1 MFLPVQKGAIKA
13 LTQDQ
18 SCVEKTRNAYK
29 HRRDLL
35 VNGCQSIGWDID
47 MPKGT
52 MFVWAKIPDKFKD
65 SETFVKELF
74 DKTKLPTLISEFE
87 NRYHFKIYN
96 INDLLSRPIRKENLN
111 AETKI

>member
-35 VNGCQSIGWDID
+35 VNGCKSIGWDID

-52 MFVWAKIPDKFKD
+52 MFV
-65 SETFVKELF
+65 KELF
-74 DKTKLPTLISEFE
+74 DKTGVLVVPGNAFGTQGEGYVRMALVQSDDTIEHALDMMDKSGL
-87 NRYHFKIYN
+87 FK
-96 INDLLSRPIRKENLN
+96 
-111 AETKI
+111 

>member
-1 MFLPVQKGAIKA
+1 MITGC
-13 LTQDQ
+13 
-18 SCVEKTRNAYK
+18 SC
-29 HRRDLL
+29 LL

-74 DKTKLPTLISEFE
+74 DKTGVLVVPGNAFGTQGEGYVRMALVQSDDTIEHALDMMNKSGL
-87 NRYHFKIYN
+87 FK
-96 INDLLSRPIRKENLN
+96 
-111 AETKI
+111 